1 MMGASNPVRRRAVVH
16 LERAGK
22 KQKAPIWR
30 DASILLSSP
39 GKNGVEVNLGRI
51 SRIAEEGDAFFVP
64 GKVLGTGV
72 IGKKVTVG
80 AFSFS
85 SGARS
90 KIEASG
96 GSALTVEQFVKKFPG
111 GSGVRLVR

>member
-1 MMGASNPVRRRAVVH
+1 VTASNPVLRKTSVM

-22 KQKAPIWR
+22 KERAPIWSE
-30 DASILLSSP
+30 ASALLLNP
-39 GKNGVEVNLGRI
+39 ARTRVEVNLGRI
-51 SRIAEEGDAFFVP
+51 SVLAEEGQAVFVP

-72 IGKKVTVG
+72 IQKKVVVG

-96 GSALTVEQFVKKFPG
+96 GSALSVEQFLKKFPK

>member
-1 MMGASNPVRRRAVVH
+1 MTASNPVLRRTSVM

-22 KQKAPIWR
+22 KQDAAIWSE
-30 DASILLSSP
+30 ASALLSSP
-39 GKNGVEVNLGRI
+39 GKNSVEVNLGRI
-51 SRIAEEGDAFFVP
+51 SRLTDGVDAVFVP

-72 IGKKVTVG
+72 IDRKLVVG

-85 SGARS
+85 TAARS

-96 GSALTVEQFVKKFPG
+96 GAALSVEEFLKKYPK
-111 GSGVRLVR
+111 GSGVKLVR

>member
-1 MMGASNPVRRRAVVH
+1 MKASNPVLRRASVM

-22 KQKAPIWR
+22 KQRAPIW
-30 DASILLSSP
+30 DEASVLLSNPS
-39 GKNGVEVNLGRI
+39 KTRVEVNLGRM
-51 SRIAEEGDAFFVP
+51 SRLADAGEAIFVP

-72 IGKKVTVG
+72 IDKKLVVG

-85 SGARS
+85 SSARL

-96 GSALTVEQFVKKFPG
+96 GSALSVEEFLKKYPK
-111 GSGVRLVR
+111 GSGVKLVR